1 MKSMAQLEYHYGLKM
16 RCYPSDQQ
24 KQIIK
29 VNSDASRFIYNE
41 MVAIGKELWQLSRVK
56 LPIDTVQDR
65 IKQLTMRQNAKQM
78 SNHYQFLEDKRI
90 DSLTKANAIQNYRK
104 AWNSFRKVH
113 TAGVP
118 KFHRKSYR
126 WRYQTNCQYPGQKT
140 ALLTNGTV
148 CFLDNSH
155 VKVPKIGLLRVAGS
169 QARLLK
175 RMCETRIGT
184 VTLTKDPADH
194 FFLSMQLASD
204 ESFVKVSKAN
214 HEHIGID
221 LNTDN
226 FLTDSEGNTVPNPRY
241 YRTIK
246 GKLAKEQRILS
257 RRQRRIKKE
266 HRSLRDS
273 KNYQKQRLLV
283 AKLHV
288 KVMNQRHNF
297 LQQIST
303 ALIKNHDLVVAEELR
318 SKNMLKNHALAMSIA
333 DVGWRSFLNMLAYKA
348 DLYGRQFITVSP
360 KNTTQTCHDCGF
372 VMGSGGTK
380 KLTLADRKWTCP
392 QCHTHHIRDHNA
404 ALNILEKGFQKQQKS
419 QPKGWTHSYGNLG
432 M

>member
-1 MKSMAQLEYHYGLKM
+1 MKSMAKMQYYYGLKM

-24 KQIIK
+24 KQLIK
-29 VNSDASRFIYNE
+29 INSDASRFIYNE
-41 MVAIGKELWQLSRVK
+41 MVAINKELMQLRRVK
-56 LPIDTVQDR
+56 LPIDIVQDR

-104 AWNSFRKVH
+104 AWNAFRKVH
-113 TAGVP
+113 ATGVP
-118 KFHRKSYR
+118 KFHLKSYR

-175 RMCETRIGT
+175 RICETRIGT
-184 VTLTKDPADH
+184 VTLTKDSADR

-204 ESFVKVSKAN
+204 ESFVKVSKAT
-214 HEHIGID
+214 HGHVGID

-226 FLTDSEGNTVPNPRY
+226 FLTDSEGNIVPNPRY

-257 RRQRRIKKE
+257 RRQQRAKKE
-266 HRSLRDS
+266 HRSLQDS
-273 KNYQKQRLLV
+273 ENYQKQRLLV
-283 AKLHV
+283 AKLHA

-318 SKNMLKNHALAMSIA
+318 SKNMLKNHALALSIS
-333 DVGWRSFLNMLAYKA
+333 DIGWRTFLGMLAYKA
-348 DLYGRQFITVSP
+348 KLYGRRFITINP
-360 KNTTQTCHDCGF
+360 RNTTQTCRDCGF
-372 VMGSGGTK
+372 VMGTNGTD
-380 KLTLADRKWTCP
+380 KLTLDDREWTCP
-392 QCHTHHIRDHNA
+392 NCGVHHIRDWNA
-404 ALNILEKGFQKQQKS
+404 AKNILDKGIAK
-419 QPKGWTHSYGNLG
+419 LA
-432 M
+432 

>member
-1 MKSMAQLEYHYGLKM
+1 MKSMAKMKYHYGLKM
-16 RCYPSDQQ
+16 RCYPNDQQ
-24 KQIIK
+24 KQLIK
-29 VNSDASRFIYNE
+29 INSDASRFIYNE
-41 MVAIGKELWQLSRVK
+41 MVAINKELMQLRRIK
-56 LPIDTVQDR
+56 LPIDIVQDR

-90 DSLTKANAIQNYRK
+90 DSLTKANAIQNYQK
-104 AWNSFRKVH
+104 AWNAFRKVH

-118 KFHRKSYR
+118 KFHRKNYR
-126 WRYQTNCQYPGQKT
+126 WRYQTNCQYPWQKT

-175 RMCETRIGT
+175 RICETRIGT
-184 VTLTKDPADH
+184 VTLTKDSADR

-204 ESFVKVSKAN
+204 ESFVKVSKAT
-214 HEHIGID
+214 HGHVGID

-226 FLTDSEGNTVPNPRY
+226 FLTDSGGNIVPNPRY

-246 GKLAKEQRILS
+246 GKLAKEQRVLS
-257 RRQRRIKKE
+257 RRQQRAKKE

-283 AKLHV
+283 AKLHA

-318 SKNMLKNHALAMSIA
+318 SKNMLKNHALALSIS
-333 DVGWRSFLNMLAYKA
+333 DVGWRTFLGMLAYKA
-348 DLYGRQFITVSP
+348 KLYGRQFITINP
-360 KNTTQTCHDCGF
+360 RNTTQTCCDCGF
-372 VMGSGGTK
+372 VMGTNGTD
-380 KLTLADRKWTCP
+380 KLKLDDRKWTCP
-392 QCHTHHIRDHNA
+392 NCGSHHIRDWNA
-404 ALNILEKGFQKQQKS
+404 AKNILDKGIAK
-419 QPKGWTHSYGNLG
+419 LA
-432 M
+432 

>member
-90 DSLTKANAIQNYRK
+90 DSLAKANAIQNYRK
-104 AWNSFRKVH
+104 AWNAFRKVH

-155 VKVPKIGLLRVAGS
+155 VKVPKIGQLRVAGS

-204 ESFVKVSKAN
+204 KPFVKESKTN
-214 HEHIGID
+214 HGHIGID

-226 FLTDSEGNTVPNPRY
+226 FLTDSEGNTVPNPQY

-246 GKLAKEQRILS
+246 DKLAKEQRILS

-419 QPKGWTHSYGNLG
+419 
-432 M
+432 

>member
-1 MKSMAQLEYHYGLKM
+1 MKSMAKMKYHYGLKM

-24 KQIIK
+24 KQLIK
-29 VNSDASRFIYNE
+29 INSDASRFIYNE
-41 MVAIGKELWQLSRVK
+41 MVAINKELMQLRRVK
-56 LPIDTVQDR
+56 LPIDIVQDR

-104 AWNSFRKVH
+104 AWNAFRKVH
-113 TAGVP
+113 ATGVP
-118 KFHRKSYR
+118 KFHRKSYH

-140 ALLTNGTV
+140 VLLTNGTV

-175 RMCETRIGT
+175 RICETRIGT
-184 VTLTKDPADH
+184 VTLTKDSADR

-204 ESFVKVSKAN
+204 ESFVKVSKAT
-214 HEHIGID
+214 HGHVGID

-226 FLTDSEGNTVPNPRY
+226 FLTDSEGNIVPNPRY

-257 RRQRRIKKE
+257 RRQQRAKKE

-283 AKLHV
+283 AKLHA

-318 SKNMLKNHALAMSIA
+318 SKNLLKNHALALSIS
-333 DVGWRSFLNMLAYKA
+333 DVGWRTFLGMLAYKA
-348 DLYGRQFITVSP
+348 RLYGRQFITINP
-360 KNTTQTCHDCGF
+360 RNTTQTCRDCGF
-372 VMGSGGTK
+372 VMGTNGTD
-380 KLTLADRKWTCP
+380 KLTLDDRNWTCP
-392 QCHTHHIRDHNA
+392 NCGIHHIRDWNA
-404 ALNILEKGFQKQQKS
+404 AKNILDKGIAK
-419 QPKGWTHSYGNLG
+419 LA
-432 M
+432 

>member
-1 MKSMAQLEYHYGLKM
+1 MKSMAKMKYHYGLKM

-24 KQIIK
+24 KQLIK
-29 VNSDASRFIYNE
+29 INSDASRFIYNE
-41 MVAIGKELWQLSRVK
+41 MVAIGKELMQLRRVK
-56 LPIDTVQDR
+56 LPIGTVQDR

-90 DSLTKANAIQNYRK
+90 DSLAKANAIQNYRK
-104 AWNSFRKVH
+104 AWNAFRKVH

-175 RMCETRIGT
+175 GMCETRIGT

-204 ESFVKVSKAN
+204 KPFVKESKTN
-214 HEHIGID
+214 HGHIGID

-226 FLTDSEGNTVPNPRY
+226 FLTDSEGNTVPNPQY

-246 GKLAKEQRILS
+246 DKLAKEQRILS
-257 RRQRRIKKE
+257 RRQRRAKKE
-266 HRSLRDS
+266 HCSLRDS

-283 AKLHV
+283 AKLHA

-318 SKNMLKNHALAMSIA
+318 SKNMLKNHALALSIS
-333 DVGWRSFLNMLAYKA
+333 DVGWRSFLGMLAYKA
-348 DLYGRQFITVSP
+348 DLYGRQFITISP
-360 KNTTQTCHDCGF
+360 RNTTQTCHNCGF
-372 VMGSGGTK
+372 VMGTNGTD

-392 QCHTHHIRDHNA
+392 NCGTHHIRDWNA
-404 ALNILEKGFQKQQKS
+404 AKNILDKGIAK
-419 QPKGWTHSYGNLG
+419 LA
-432 M
+432 

>member
-1 MKSMAQLEYHYGLKM
+1 KQL
-16 RCYPSDQQ
+16 
-24 KQIIK
+24 IK
-29 VNSDASRFIYNE
+29 INSDASRFIYNE
-41 MVAIGKELWQLSRVK
+41 MVAINKELMQLRRVK
-56 LPIDTVQDR
+56 LPIDIVQDR

-104 AWNSFRKVH
+104 AWNAFRKVH
-113 TAGVP
+113 ATGVP

-204 ESFVKVSKAN
+204 QTFVQVVKTTQDPV
-214 HEHIGID
+214 GID

-226 FLTDSEGNTVPNPRY
+226 FLTDSNGNIVPNPQY

-257 RRQRRIKKE
+257 RRQQRAKKE
-266 HRSLRDS
+266 HRSLQDS

-283 AKLHV
+283 AKLHA

-318 SKNMLKNHALAMSIA
+318 SKNMLKNHALALSIS
-333 DVGWRSFLNMLAYKA
+333 DVGWRTFLGMLAYKA
-348 DLYGRQFITVSP
+348 KLYGRRFITINP
-360 KNTTQTCHDCGF
+360 RNTTQTCRDCGF
-372 VMGSGGTK
+372 VMGTNGTD
-380 KLTLADRKWTCP
+380 KLTLDDREWTCP
-392 QCHTHHIRDHNA
+392 NCGVHHIRDWNA
-404 ALNILEKGFQKQQKS
+404 AKNILDKGIAK
-419 QPKGWTHSYGNLG
+419 LA
-432 M
+432 

>member
-1 MKSMAQLEYHYGLKM
+1 MKSMAKMKYHYGLKM

-24 KQIIK
+24 KQLIK
-29 VNSDASRFIYNE
+29 INSDASRFIYNE
-41 MVAIGKELWQLSRVK
+41 MVAIGKELIQLRRVK

-90 DSLTKANAIQNYRK
+90 DSLAKANAIQNYRK
-104 AWNSFRKVH
+104 AWNAFRKVH

-204 ESFVKVSKAN
+204 ESFVKVSQAN
-214 HEHIGID
+214 HGHIGID

-226 FLTDSEGNTVPNPRY
+226 FLTDSEGNTVPNPQY

-257 RRQRRIKKE
+257 RRQRRAKKE

-283 AKLHV
+283 AKLHA

-318 SKNMLKNHALAMSIA
+318 SKNMLKNHALALSIS
-333 DVGWRSFLNMLAYKA
+333 DVGWRSFLGMLAYKA
-348 DLYGRQFITVSP
+348 DLYGRQFITISP
-360 KNTTQTCHDCGF
+360 RNTTQTCHNCGF
-372 VMGSGGTK
+372 VMGTNGTD

-392 QCHTHHIRDHNA
+392 NCGTHHIRDWNA
-404 ALNILEKGFQKQQKS
+404 AKNILDKGIAK
-419 QPKGWTHSYGNLG
+419 LA
-432 M
+432 

>member
-1 MKSMAQLEYHYGLKM
+1 MAQLEYHYGLKM

-155 VKVPKIGLLRVAGS
+155 VKVPKIGQLRVAGS

-204 ESFVKVSKAN
+204 KPFVKESKTN
-214 HEHIGID
+214 HGHIGID

-226 FLTDSEGNTVPNPRY
+226 FLTDSEGNTVPNPQY

-246 GKLAKEQRILS
+246 DKLAKEQRILS
-257 RRQRRIKKE
+257 RRQRRAKKE

-283 AKLHV
+283 AKLHA

-318 SKNMLKNHALAMSIA
+318 SKNMLKNHALALSIS
-333 DVGWRSFLNMLAYKA
+333 DVGWRSFLGMLAYKA
-348 DLYGRQFITVSP
+348 DLYGRQFITISP
-360 KNTTQTCHDCGF
+360 RNTTQTCHNCGF
-372 VMGSGGTK
+372 VMGTNGTD

-392 QCHTHHIRDHNA
+392 NCGTHHIRDWNA
-404 ALNILEKGFQKQQKS
+404 AKNILDKGIAK
-419 QPKGWTHSYGNLG
+419 LA
-432 M
+432 

>member
-155 VKVPKIGLLRVAGS
+155 VKVPKIGQLRVAGS

-226 FLTDSEGNTVPNPRY
+226 FLTDSEGNTVPNPQY

-246 GKLAKEQRILS
+246 DKLAKEQRILS
-257 RRQRRIKKE
+257 RRQRRAKKE

-283 AKLHV
+283 AKLHA

-419 QPKGWTHSYGNLG
+419 
-432 M
+432 

>member
-155 VKVPKIGLLRVAGS
+155 VKVPKIGQLRVAGS

-226 FLTDSEGNTVPNPRY
+226 FLTDSEGNTVPNPQY

-419 QPKGWTHSYGNLG
+419 
-432 M
+432 

>member
-1 MKSMAQLEYHYGLKM
+1 MKSMAKMKYHYGLKM

-24 KQIIK
+24 KQLIK
-29 VNSDASRFIYNE
+29 INSDASRFIYNE
-41 MVAIGKELWQLSRVK
+41 MVAINKELMQLRRVK
-56 LPIDTVQDR
+56 LPIDIVRDR

-90 DSLTKANAIQNYRK
+90 DSLTKANAIQNYRR
-104 AWNSFRKVH
+104 AWNAFRKVH

-118 KFHRKSYR
+118 KFHRKNYR

-175 RMCETRIGT
+175 RICETRIGT
-184 VTLTKDPADH
+184 VTLTKDSADR

-204 ESFVKVSKAN
+204 ESFVKVVKAT
-214 HEHIGID
+214 HGHVGID

-226 FLTDSEGNTVPNPRY
+226 FLTDSGGNIVPNPRY

-257 RRQRRIKKE
+257 RRQQRAKKE

-283 AKLHV
+283 AKLHA

-318 SKNMLKNHALAMSIA
+318 SKNMLKNHALALSIS
-333 DVGWRSFLNMLAYKA
+333 DVGWRTFLGMLAYKA
-348 DLYGRQFITVSP
+348 KLYGRQFITINP
-360 KNTTQTCHDCGF
+360 RNTTQTCCDCGF
-372 VMGSGGTK
+372 VMGTNGTD
-380 KLTLADRKWTCP
+380 KLTLDDRKWTCP
-392 QCHTHHIRDHNA
+392 NCGIHHIRDWNA
-404 ALNILEKGFQKQQKS
+404 AKNILDKGIAK
-419 QPKGWTHSYGNLG
+419 LA
-432 M
+432 